1 MARLEA
7 TFNDRAQACAA
18 AEAWLGASTNASME
32 DDVARG
38 LMDSQL
44 FFSGSE
50 GFTWAFHLATRPEA
64 LSWALEAGWRADRP
78 CLFKS
83 LGARMAEWRLF
94 EVAAYE
100 LAPGKPD
107 RVPLATLAEC
117 IRVLGAAGFSMSDRN
132 PCGESA
138 LHGVAK
144 KGAMADESYG
154 ALTRSIL
161 AHDRRVDLEDGQGQ
175 TALHVARGAESI
187 SALLLAGADH
197 DARDLRGCRAID
209 AVLSRPEGA
218 TAIAIFE
225 RGTLRKSLED
235 AKKRRQPG
243 RL

>member
-18 AEAWLGASTNASME
+18 AEAWLGASTNESME

-38 LMDSQL
+38 LLDSQV

-64 LSWALEAGWRADRP
+64 LSWALEAGWRAERP

-100 LAPGKPD
+100 LTPGKPD
-107 RVPLATLAEC
+107 RLPLATLAEC
-117 IRVLGAAGFSMSDRN
+117 IRILGAAGISMSDRN

-138 LHGVAK
+138 LHCVAK
-144 KGAMADESYG
+144 KGSIADESYG
-154 ALTRSIL
+154 ALTRAIL

-175 TALHVARGAESI
+175 TPLHVARGAESI
-187 SALLLAGADH
+187 CALLLAGANPN
-197 DARDLRGCRAID
+197 ARDLRGCRAID
-209 AVLSRPEGA
+209 AALSRPEGPA
-218 TAIAIFE
+218 AMAIYEQSA
-225 RGTLRKSLED
+225 LRLSGHD
-235 AKKRRQPG
+235 RAARRHAKRI
-243 RL
+243 